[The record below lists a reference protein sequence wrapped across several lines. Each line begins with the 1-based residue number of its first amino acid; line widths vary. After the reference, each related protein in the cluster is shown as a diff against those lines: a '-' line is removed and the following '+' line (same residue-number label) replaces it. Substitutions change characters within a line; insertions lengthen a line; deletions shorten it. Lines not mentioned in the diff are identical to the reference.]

1 MLKSALQT
9 ITVLFSLLI
18 TSCTLPEVTVTITD
32 NEPLKSM
39 YEKDLEIRELNA
51 KEDTIRLED
60 YDKIHREKVFELLS
74 RGLVITPLDKLRAS
88 WILQHTNITSCEG
101 ELRSISPENYLLAY
115 HLIISAIKDTANYHQ
130 KIPVRMAALNYD
142 RYLLY
147 TKGYQKYGTQRVFDD
162 EGNEFIAPID
172 TILATDE
179 ERMKYNVE
187 SLLELKKNTD

>member
-1 MLKSALQT
+1 
-9 ITVLFSLLI
+9 
-18 TSCTLPEVTVTITD
+18 
-32 NEPLKSM
+32 
-39 YEKDLEIRELNA
+39 
-51 KEDTIRLED
+51 
-60 YDKIHREKVFELLS
+60 
-74 RGLVITPLDKLRAS
+74 
-88 WILQHTNITSCEG
+88 
-101 ELRSISPENYLLAY
+101 
-115 HLIISAIKDTANYHQ
+115 
-130 KIPVRMAALNYD
+130 MAALNYD